1 MNTNNIFHFMK
12 FNKLQQQQINEHIP
26 LNDKE
31 GEMAMAELSIV
42 IEYANEIQKMLKPET
57 QMEAWVQSKI
67 TKAKDYLDA
76 VADYLKHTD
85 GALEEAKNSVLIG
98 KRKRLD
104 ANNNNKI
111 DAEDFKI
118 LRAKKKMKGKPHGK
132 NDSKKS

>member
-1 MNTNNIFHFMK
+1 MIKNNIFKFTK
-12 FNKLQQQQINEHIP
+12 FNKLNHRQINEHIP

-31 GEMAMAELSIV
+31 GEMAMSELGSI

-85 GALEEAKNSVLIG
+85 GALEEANILTG
-98 KRKRLD
+98 KRRKLD
-104 ANNNNKI
+104 VNKNNKI

-118 LRAKKKMKGKPHGK
+118 LRSIAKKKKKGNK
-132 NDSKKS
+132 